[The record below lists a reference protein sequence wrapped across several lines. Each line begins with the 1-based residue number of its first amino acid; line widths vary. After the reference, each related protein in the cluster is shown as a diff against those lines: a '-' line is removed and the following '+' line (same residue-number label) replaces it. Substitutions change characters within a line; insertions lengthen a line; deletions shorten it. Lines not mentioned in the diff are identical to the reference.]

1 MKYLPLVSVSVL
13 KAEEEKRHGYGE
25 PTEKKNLI
33 PFTRGI
39 NGPNFDILN
48 RERCDDTGF

>member
-1 MKYLPLVSVSVL
+1 MSVSLL
-13 KAEEEKRHGYGE
+13 KEQGEKKATDTVN
-25 PTEKKNLI
+25 PQKKKNLI